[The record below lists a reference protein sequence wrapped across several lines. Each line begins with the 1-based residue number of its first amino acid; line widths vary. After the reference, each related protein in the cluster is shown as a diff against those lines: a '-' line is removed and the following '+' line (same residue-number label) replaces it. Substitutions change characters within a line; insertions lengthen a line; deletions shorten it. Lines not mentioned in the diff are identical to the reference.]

1 MKSLQIILVAML
13 GLMLFANAMRL
24 RPHTCKARTT
34 VGPQLMKLSKNLTR
48 MQRLS
53 LADNCKGIGMKC
65 RIAEECCTLQCVME
79 SQRCIDYIAPND
91 IPAKNIYGE

>member
-1 MKSLQIILVAML
+1 
-13 GLMLFANAMRL
+13 
-24 RPHTCKARTT
+24 
-34 VGPQLMKLSKNLTR
+34 